1 MSSDE
6 SARREHEMI
15 EVERERIQLER
26 EKLKSAQR
34 RAFWISFLIFI
45 PLMIAAVSIAYGTFS
60 QVQQEKSRLQ
70 LAAAEQVLNSSGFA
84 EAQNRARALVTLI
97 PDVLPADFV
106 SSLDPKVFS
115 VPKADYELVLL
126 QLLLAYPERRQEI
139 IDSWKQFF
147 DEERWNAVLEALP
160 TITPTPT
167 PTETSTP
174 TPTPTATSTPTSTP
188 TETSTPTPTSTPTE
202 TSTPTSTPTPTE
214 TPTPTSTPTPTETP
228 TPTSTPTP
236 TRTPT
241 LTRTLT
247 PTRTPT
253 STVTPSRT
261 AALGPV
267 QSSVIVPGCDTGL
280 DVPMAWMKLPIVSR
294 LFRTQGFQMLATCKP

>member
-6 SARREHEMI
+6 SARREHELI
-15 EVERERIQLER
+15 EVEREKLQFER

-34 RAFWISFLIFI
+34 RARWISILIFI
-45 PLMIAAVSIAYGTFS
+45 PLMIAAVSIAYGTYS

-70 LAAAEQVLNSSGFA
+70 LTAAEEVLNSSGFT

-97 PDVLPADFV
+97 PDVLPADFAN
-106 SSLDPKVFS
+106 SLDPKVFMG
-115 VPKADYELVLL
+115 PKADYELVLL

-147 DEERWNAVLEALP
+147 NEERWNAVLEALP

-174 TPTPTATSTPTSTP
+174 TPTETSTPTPTPTP
-188 TETSTPTPTSTPTE
+188 TETSTPTPTPTPTETSTPSPTPTPTE
-202 TSTPTSTPTPTE
+202 TSTPTPTPTPTE
-214 TPTPTSTPTPTETP
+214 TPTPTSTPTPTK
-228 TPTSTPTP
+228 
-236 TRTPT
+236 TPT

-253 STVTPSRT
+253 MTVTPSRT
-261 AALGPV
+261 ATLGPAI
-267 QSSVIVPGCDTGL
+267 SSLILPGCDTGVDMSL
-280 DVPMAWMKLPIVSR
+280 AWVRLPISSR
-294 LFRTQGFQMLATCKP
+294 LFRTQGFQMLATCQQ

>member
-6 SARREHEMI
+6 SVRREHELI

-34 RAFWISFLIFI
+34 RAFWISILIFI

-60 QVQQEKSRLQ
+60 QVQQEKSRLR
-70 LAAAEQVLNSSGFA
+70 LTAAEEVLNSSGFA
-84 EAQNRARALVTLI
+84 EAQNRASALVTLI

-106 SSLDPKVFS
+106 SSLDPKVFIGL
-115 VPKADYELVLL
+115 KADYELVLL

-139 IDSWKQFF
+139 IDSWKQLFN
-147 DEERWNAVLEALP
+147 EERWNAVLEALP

-174 TPTPTATSTPTSTP
+174 TPTPTKTSTPTSTP
-188 TETSTPTPTSTPTE
+188 TETSTPTPTPTPTE
-202 TSTPTSTPTPTE
+202 TSTPTPTPTPTETSTPTPTPTPTE
-214 TPTPTSTPTPTETP
+214 TPTPTSTPIPTKA
-228 TPTSTPTP
+228 
-236 TRTPT
+236 PT

-253 STVTPSRT
+253 MTVTPSRT
-261 AALGPV
+261 ATLGPAK
-267 QSSVIVPGCDTGL
+267 SSAIILGCNTGL
-280 DVPMAWMKLPIVSR
+280 EMAMAWVKLPDYSR
-294 LFRTQGFQMLATCKP
+294 LFGTQGFQMLATCKQ